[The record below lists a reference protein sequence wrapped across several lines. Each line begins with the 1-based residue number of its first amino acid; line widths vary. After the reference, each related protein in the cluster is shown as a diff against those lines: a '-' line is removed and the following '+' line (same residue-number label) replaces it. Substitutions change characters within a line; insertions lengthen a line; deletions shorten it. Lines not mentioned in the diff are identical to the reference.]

1 MRRSLAAAT
10 AAFVVAL
17 GAMFADATS
26 AAATT
31 LRIGVSAETTSIDPH
46 FQDIG
51 PNYTV
56 KQHVFDSLIHSGPT
70 QELQPGLATSWR
82 LTDDPHVWELTLRRG
97 VTFHDGSPFTAAD
110 AVFSLRRAPDVPNA
124 PSTLKRHLED
134 VAAIEAVDDF
144 TLRIRTKLPLP
155 TLPNNLVPIGIV
167 SRGIG
172 ERAEP
177 GGFNTGRHAIGTG
190 PFRFVEWVA
199 GSHLKLAANPG
210 YWGGKPHWDEVVLR
224 PITNPGARVAAL
236 LAGDVDVISD
246 VPPIDV
252 PRLSREP
259 ALALWRGL
267 SSRVI
272 FWSMDVFREQTPH
285 VTARDGTP
293 IANPLRDR
301 RVREAIALAVDR
313 NVIVR
318 QVMDGLAEPAMQIV
332 PPGLPGHD
340 RNIRMPMADLAAAR
354 RLMAEAGFANGFRMT
369 IHVTANRYP
378 NDLKQAQAVAQMLA
392 RLNIEVNVASL
403 PLAIF
408 FTEARKFEFSFNIV
422 GWGFVS
428 GDPYVILR
436 EALQTRAA
444 NNYGRWSNAEVDR
457 LLGAVRV
464 DMDRVTRAAALAE
477 IQRLAIA
484 DLAVI
489 PTHFQVNIWATR
501 KGLSMPPRMD
511 ESTLAHEIAPR

>member
-1 MRRSLAAAT
+1 MRRIAALLVVLAA
-10 AAFVVAL
+10 VL
-17 GAMFADATS
+17 GGAG
-26 AAATT
+26 AAAGAS

-56 KQHVFDSLIHSGPT
+56 KQHLFDSLVHAGPN
-70 QELQPGLATSWR
+70 QALEPGLATAWK
-82 LTDDPHVWELTLRRG
+82 LTDDPHVWEIALRRG
-97 VTFHDGSPFTAAD
+97 VRFHDGSPFTAAD

-134 VAAIEAVDDF
+134 IAAVEAVDDF

-167 SRGIG
+167 SRAIG

-177 GGFNTGRHAIGTG
+177 GGFNTGRFAIGTG

-199 GSHLKLAANPG
+199 GSHIKLAANPD
-210 YWGGKPHWDEVVLR
+210 YWGGKPAWDEVMLR
-224 PITNPGARVAAL
+224 PITNAGARVAAL
-236 LAGDVDVISD
+236 LAGDVDVIAD
-246 VPPIDV
+246 VPPIDA

-259 ALALWRGL
+259 TLAVARGL

-272 FWSMDVFREQTPH
+272 FWSMDVHRETTPH
-285 VTARDGTP
+285 VTAKDGTP
-293 IANPLRDR
+293 IANPLRDL
-301 RVREAIALAVDR
+301 RVRRAIALVLDR
-313 NVIVR
+313 GAIVR
-318 QVMDGLAEPAMQIV
+318 SIMDGLAEPATQIV
-332 PPGLPGHD
+332 PPGLPGHRAD
-340 RNIRMPMADLAAAR
+340 IRMPEPDLAAAR
-354 RLMAEAGFANGFRMT
+354 RLMAEAGHANGFKMT

-378 NDLKQAQAVAQMLA
+378 NDLKQAQAIAQMLS

-408 FTEARKFEFSFNIV
+408 FTEARKFEFSFNLV

-436 EALQTRAA
+436 EALQTGAA
-444 NNYGRWSNAEVDR
+444 NNYGRWSNAEADR
-457 LLGAVRV
+457 LLAAARV
-464 DMDRVTRAAALAE
+464 EMDRARRDAALVGV
-477 IQRLAIA
+477 QRLAIE

-489 PTHFQVNIWATR
+489 PTHFQVNVWASR
-501 KGLSMPPRMD
+501 KGFAVTPRMD
-511 ESTLAHEIAPR
+511 ESTLAHEVKAQ